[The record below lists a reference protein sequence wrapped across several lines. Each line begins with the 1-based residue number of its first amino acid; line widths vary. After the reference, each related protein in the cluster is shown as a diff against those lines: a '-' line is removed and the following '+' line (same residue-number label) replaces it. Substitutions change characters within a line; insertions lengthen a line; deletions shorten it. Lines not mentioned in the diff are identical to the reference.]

1 MTEQLNRITGH
12 GTPVVPGI
20 AYGPA
25 IWPSSRPELVTDAP
39 ALDEADREAAAD
51 AFVAAAKAVEN
62 RLLGRAAEAT
72 GAAAEV
78 LQANAAMAADRG
90 WIGAAKKSIAGG
102 VPPVQ
107 AAIAATEQFV
117 VLFTKVG
124 GVMAERVTDL
134 EDIRDR
140 VIAELSGLPEPG
152 VPMPETPSVLCADD
166 LAPADTAGLDATKII
181 GLVTIFGGP
190 TSHTA
195 IIARQLGI
203 PCIVAA
209 KELESIAAG
218 TPILIDGTTGDVI
231 AEPDP
236 EQARELVEQSR
247 IDRESVSTWTGPGRT
262 SDGRPVDVLAN
273 VQDGAGARAAA
284 LTAAGGIGLFRT
296 ELCFLGRETEPTVDE
311 QAAIYAEVLEAFA
324 GKKVII
330 RTLDAGSDKPLKFA
344 NHQEEANPALGV
356 RGVRIAWQ
364 DMGILDR
371 QLDAIAA
378 AAASTNSSPWVM
390 APMIATPAEA
400 KRFADAVRARDL
412 VPGVMVEIPAA
423 ALLADQILEHV
434 EFLSIGTNDLA
445 QYTMAADRMSSE
457 LADLTDPWQPAVL
470 ALVARTAQAGQAA
483 GKRVGVCGE
492 AAADP
497 LLACVLAGLGVS
509 SLSCAAASVAGVGA
523 KVGSVTMA
531 QCEAAAAAVLATGD
545 PVAARKAAADAI
557 S

>member
-1 MTEQLNRITGH
+1 MTEQLNRITVH

-62 RLLGRAAEAT
+62 RLLGRAGEAT

-203 PCIVAA
+203 PCIV
-209 KELESIAAG
+209 LRRNWNPSR
-218 TPILIDGTTGDVI
+218 
-231 AEPDP
+231 P
-236 EQARELVEQSR
+236 E
-247 IDRESVSTWTGPGRT
+247 
-262 SDGRPVDVLAN
+262 
-273 VQDGAGARAAA
+273 
-284 LTAAGGIGLFRT
+284 
-296 ELCFLGRETEPTVDE
+296 
-311 QAAIYAEVLEAFA
+311 
-324 GKKVII
+324 
-330 RTLDAGSDKPLKFA
+330 
-344 NHQEEANPALGV
+344 H
-356 RGVRIAWQ
+356 
-364 DMGILDR
+364 
-371 QLDAIAA
+371 
-378 AAASTNSSPWVM
+378 
-390 APMIATPAEA
+390 
-400 KRFADAVRARDL
+400 RF
-412 VPGVMVEIPAA
+412 
-423 ALLADQILEHV
+423 
-434 EFLSIGTNDLA
+434 
-445 QYTMAADRMSSE
+445 
-457 LADLTDPWQPAVL
+457 
-470 ALVARTAQAGQAA
+470 
-483 GKRVGVCGE
+483 
-492 AAADP
+492 
-497 LLACVLAGLGVS
+497 
-509 SLSCAAASVAGVGA
+509 
-523 KVGSVTMA
+523 
-531 QCEAAAAAVLATGD
+531 
-545 PVAARKAAADAI
+545 
-557 S
+557 